1 MSENKAIELQ
11 LQMRQ
16 NAEDLHNFMKDLDSW
31 ETDIKRKDEQL
42 RTGSVGVSQVC
53 NTWKC
58 VCFMFS
64 YRVEIVLCYKD
75 PELCIPA
82 LEKPPTSAKQGLQ
95 KEEGEKEGIRQQCK
109 DWTKTSTQDKVLWL
123 SVMGQ
128 IWCGNGLGGSC
139 LFLIW
144 FQ

>member
-31 ETDIKRKDEQL
+31 ETDIKKKDEQL
-42 RTGSVGVSQVC
+42 RSGSVVESQVC

-64 YRVEIVLCYKD
+64 YRVEIVLC
-75 PELCIPA
+75 
-82 LEKPPTSAKQGLQ
+82 
-95 KEEGEKEGIRQQCK
+95 
-109 DWTKTSTQDKVLWL
+109 
-123 SVMGQ
+123 
-128 IWCGNGLGGSC
+128 
-139 LFLIW
+139 
-144 FQ
+144 